1 MNNPTKNGGSKPRL
15 ALHWQILIGMA
26 AGLLFGWVAVMLGYQ
41 QLTIDWIKPFGT
53 IFIRLLKM
61 IAIPLIVASL
71 IKGVSDLQDLSR
83 LSSMGFQTI
92 GLYLMTTVIAVVIGL
107 VIVNVFQPGRSVSDL
122 SLIHI

>member
-1 MNNPTKNGGSKPRL
+1 MINSVESTGRKPRL
-15 ALHWQILIGMA
+15 ALHWQILIGMV
-26 AGLLFGWVAVMLGYQ
+26 AGLLFGWLAVMAGGQ

-83 LSSMGFQTI
+83 LSTMGFRTI
-92 GLYLMTTVIAVVIGL
+92 GLYLMTTVIAVVIVAGCDAE
-107 VIVNVFQPGRSVSDL
+107 R
-122 SLIHI
+122 